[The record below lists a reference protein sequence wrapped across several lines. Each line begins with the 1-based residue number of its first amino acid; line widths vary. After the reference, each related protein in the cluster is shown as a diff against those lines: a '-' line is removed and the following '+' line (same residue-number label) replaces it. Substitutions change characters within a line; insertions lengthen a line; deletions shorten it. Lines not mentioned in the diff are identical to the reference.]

1 MSARPVQAR
10 SGRPGILARRFALT
24 GVFVLSLVLVGAN
37 AAVLGREATARA
49 EHQPVLPATLSGATA
64 ALGIR
69 G

>member
-1 MSARPVQAR
+1 
-10 SGRPGILARRFALT
+10 
-24 GVFVLSLVLVGAN
+24 VLSLVLVVAN